1 MMNIEVRLFATLR
14 QGRHPRQSIEL
25 PPGSRLADVLARL
38 GIAQHEVAIRL
49 RNGLEAGWETALG
62 EGDTVSLFPGMGG
75 G

>member
-1 MMNIEVRLFATLR
+1 MTIEVRLFATLR
-14 QGRHPRQSIEL
+14 QGRLSRQSLEL

-38 GIAQHEVAIRL
+38 DIGRHEVAIRL
-49 RNGLEAGWETALG
+49 RNGLEAAWETALS